1 MKIHGIAGSEVLDKQ
16 GEILDINGADISALS
31 LGGILND
38 NHQRGFFNTLGVV
51 TYAKKLM
58 KKEDATTK
66 EEKYFFDKIKAPCI
80 YIQGELFDDEDHPNA
95 KAVSAVLKACGKVPL
110 QVKASVEGKILKKNK
125 ENGKLEKTYINAVAL
140 TLTPVNGA
148 TLIEPM
154 EMQKSFDIQN
164 EYLELAK
171 SLSVNKNIPQFFEL
185 SEDIALYLNLLS
197 LKKALS
203 INDFPE
209 VTCLNCGNKN
219 IIFSIYQQ
227 SCNKCNKNFSFM
239 EVVKMI
245 KKHT

>member
-1 MKIHGIAGSEVLDKQ
+1 MKIHGIAGSEILDKQ

-38 NHQRGFFNTLGVV
+38 NHQKGFFNTLGVV
-51 TYAKKLM
+51 TFAKKLM

-95 KAVSAVLKACGKVPL
+95 KAVSAVLKANGKLPI

-125 ENGKLEKTYINAVAL
+125 ENGKLEKTYINAIAL

-148 TLIEPM
+148 TLIEP
-154 EMQKSFDIQN
+154 
-164 EYLELAK
+164 
-171 SLSVNKNIPQFFEL
+171 FEFKK
-185 SEDIALYLNLLS
+185 SEDITQEDLDLIKSIVKNQEVPSFLELSLDVLLYLNLLS
-197 LKKALS
+197 LKKSLS
-203 INDFPE
+203 INEFPE
-209 VTCLNCGNKN
+209 ITCLHCGNKN

-227 SCNKCNKNFSFM
+227 SCNKCNRNFSFM
-239 EVVKMI
+239 EVSKMI
-245 KKHT
+245 KKYI